1 MKKRIYVYLGLTVI
15 LLSGIVGFLYQM
27 PTPQAPAI
35 QEWEIVL
42 DLRTP
47 YGSYLGKNPN
57 FASIAFSEEP
67 KVNPEDEGLKT
78 KYGVEEI
85 TPAVVARDKLDDIL
99 GDWGRTG
106 QYWTWDLIENTSSN
120 GKYIYLYSVYGLSDD
135 YLTEYDIPPIRQDNE
150 NINFCFYVAHGTYPV
165 GSYSWWD
172 TINGDL
178 TFTLILPEGYDLRT
192 DVLRPVGWFGPAGE
206 KDSEYSIFTS
216 AHTELENEQRPMN
229 LTKEFKDNRW
239 RITVKWEK
247 GKFDKFNTPLYLE
260 VHYRK
265 IQP

>member
-1 MKKRIYVYLGLTVI
+1 MTPRNRIWAGVIVVAISVAIVYF
-15 LLSGIVGFLYQM
+15 LLK
-27 PTPQAPAI
+27 PTPI
-35 QEWEIVL
+35 TTKMTMCEIIL
-42 DLRTP
+42 DLTLPENISNDGR
-47 YGSYLGKNPN
+47 SYKIGVAHLALPD
-57 FASIAFSEEP
+57 ACTES
-67 KVNPEDEGLKT
+67 PEDLM
-78 KYGVEEI
+78 EEI
-85 TPAVVARDKLDDIL
+85 FVQYRCYLENSAHENE
-99 GDWGRTG
+99 RT
-106 QYWTWDLIENTSSN
+106 
-120 GKYIYLYSVYGLSDD
+120 LYSFWVRALTLDN
-135 YLTEYDIPPIRQDNE
+135 YLTEHGIPLIRQDNE

-216 AHTELENEQRPMN
+216 AHTELENEQRLMN

-239 RITVKWEK
+239 RITAKWEK